1 MIVAKR
7 STGGNPFA
15 KHERTT
21 HVGYKIEADTIIL
34 GCDVG
39 KTSHQIHAIKPDLT
53 LVGRRKIANTP
64 TQIGEVFDWA
74 RQHGQ
79 PVLVVDQKAS
89 YAALL
94 RHVAAESNIAVVYV
108 TGLQARRATD
118 LTPGRAKTDR
128 IDAAVIAEFARNYAD
143 QLPALEPD
151 EELNTALRLLVGRDD
166 DLRCDFNRCINRIRD
181 LLTSYAPTLE
191 TAFGA
196 KLTRKGVLSVFTRWP
211 DLAGIRRARFATIQ
225 TVIAEHNPRL
235 AAKAAELFK
244 KHTPSGDR
252 AGQPT
257 AGTIVAELADQ
268 AIMILEQ
275 RAELETQLTEL
286 AQTHDDY
293 NLVESVPGMGPKTT
307 VRFIAE
313 IGDIRRFPTG
323 GHLASYAGLAPV
335 NRQSGTGLNT
345 VKKDRAG
352 NHRLKNTLF
361 LSAFIASRF
370 DPTAKA
376 HYQKQ
381 RNRGKHHNAA
391 TIAVTRKRCDLLHAI
406 LTKRNPYKPL
416 TT

>member
-1 MIVAKR
+1 MSYQI
-7 STGGNPFA
+7 N
-15 KHERTT
+15 
-21 HVGYKIEADTIIL
+21 ADTIIL

-53 LVGRRKIANTP
+53 VIGRRKITNTP
-64 TQIGEVFDWA
+64 TQISEVFDWA
-74 RQHGQ
+74 QSHGQ
-79 PVLVVDQKAS
+79 PLLVVDQKAS

-94 RHVAAESNIAVVYV
+94 RYIAAEHDIAVMYV

-128 IDAAVIAEFARNYAD
+128 IDAAVIAEFARNYAH
-143 QLPALEPD
+143 QLPVLAPD
-151 EELNTALRLLVGRDD
+151 EELNTTLRLLVGRDD
-166 DLRCDFNRCINRIRD
+166 DLRCDFNRCINRMRD

-191 TAFGA
+191 TSLGS
-196 KLTRKGVLSVFTRWP
+196 KLTRKGVLAVFARWS
-211 DLAGIRRARFATIQ
+211 DLAGIRRARLTTIR
-225 TVIAEHNPRL
+225 TVIAVHNPRL
-235 AAKAAELFK
+235 AANTAELFK
-244 KHTPSGDR
+244 THTPCSTGQ
-252 AGQPT
+252 AGLET
-257 AGTIVAELADQ
+257 AGTLIAELARQ
-268 AIMILEQ
+268 AIGILKQ
-275 RAELETQLTEL
+275 RASLETQLTEL

-293 NLVESVPGMGPKTT
+293 ELVESVPGLGPKTT

-391 TIAVTRKRCDLLHAI
+391 TIAVARKRCDLLHAI